1 MSVASSHR
9 QVNVKLK
16 LKSPYLAGFFKLF
29 CRETP
34 ANRALFL
41 VIALCMCVS
50 AAAADDAVAVVVTA
64 TRVPTTDPHVPA
76 AVDFIRL
83 QDLRS
88 TLPMIDAAEVLGRV
102 AGINTQNRQNYAQ
115 DTQISMRG
123 FGSRATFGIRGIK
136 IYVDDIP
143 ATIPDGQGQGAV
155 VPFFAVDT
163 IEVLRGP
170 WAVGYGNAAGGV
182 VAATTHSASAIGGV
196 ESRALMGA
204 DATRI
209 TTLQIATPPV
219 PTSPARAA
227 DMFSGFVATQRLTSD
242 GYRDHS
248 RVQRDQTYAKL
259 VLGLSSMSSITLTA
273 NAIDQP
279 DTQDPLGLTRAQFDA
294 DPRQVATVATQFN
307 TRKSIRHRQAGLVW
321 DSRLAGLDVKA
332 IIYGGTRAVVQYL
345 ATPLSA
351 QLAASSAGG
360 VVDFDRSFSGVGLR
374 VVNANGP
381 LSWALGFDT
390 DRARDERKGFE
401 NFIQRGTTSE
411 LGVRGTL
418 RRDETGH
425 QRANDV
431 FAQANWVIDQTTAM
445 QVGAR
450 RSEIRF
456 EVADRYVRPGNA
468 DDSGGIGYASVTP
481 AIGFSKRLNTSSSV
495 YLSASRGFETPT
507 SAELAYRPDQAAGPN
522 FALKPSTSKQ
532 WEAGWKWIDKVLSVK
547 AAAFAI
553 RSQDEIVQ
561 ATAVGGRSTFQNAA
575 STNRRGLEV
584 TIDWKP
590 SVAITAMAAITAI
603 RAEVGQAYVAGGR
616 IVASGSRMTAVPRG
630 NLFAALRWLPAGV
643 PSDGWSG
650 WSVGTDVMA
659 RSRMAA
665 DDTNTT
671 HAAGYATLGV
681 DARYRWRDVR
691 ISSPAALALEIE
703 AFLRGDNLTDA
714 KYAGSVIVND
724 ANSRFFESAPG
735 RRVMFGI
742 AVAVRF

>member
-1 MSVASSHR
+1 
-9 QVNVKLK
+9 
-16 LKSPYLAGFFKLF
+16 
-29 CRETP
+29 
-34 ANRALFL
+34 
-41 VIALCMCVS
+41 
-50 AAAADDAVAVVVTA
+50 
-64 TRVPTTDPHVPA
+64 
-76 AVDFIRL
+76 
-83 QDLRS
+83 
-88 TLPMIDAAEVLGRV
+88 
-102 AGINTQNRQNYAQ
+102 
-115 DTQISMRG
+115 
-123 FGSRATFGIRGIK
+123 
-136 IYVDDIP
+136 
-143 ATIPDGQGQGAV
+143 
-155 VPFFAVDT
+155 
-163 IEVLRGP
+163 
-170 WAVGYGNAAGGV
+170 
-182 VAATTHSASAIGGV
+182 
-196 ESRALMGA
+196 
-204 DATRI
+204 
-209 TTLQIATPPV
+209 
-219 PTSPARAA
+219 
-227 DMFSGFVATQRLTSD
+227 
-242 GYRDHS
+242 
-248 RVQRDQTYAKL
+248 
-259 VLGLSSMSSITLTA
+259 
-273 NAIDQP
+273 
-279 DTQDPLGLTRAQFDA
+279 
-294 DPRQVATVATQFN
+294 
-307 TRKSIRHRQAGLVW
+307 
-321 DSRLAGLDVKA
+321 
-332 IIYGGTRAVVQYL
+332 
-345 ATPLSA
+345 LSA
-351 QLAASSAGG
+351 QLPASSAGG

-381 LSWALGFDT
+381 LTWALGFDT

-445 QVGAR
+445 QVGVR

-468 DDSGGIGYASVTP
+468 DDSGGVGYASVTP

-507 SAELAYRPDQAAGPN
+507 GAELAYRPDQAAGPN

-630 NLFAALRWLPAGV
+630 NLFAALRWRPAGRDG
-643 PSDGWSG
+643 DGWSG
-650 WSVGTDVMA
+650 WSLGTDVMA

-681 DARYRWRDVR
+681 DVRYRWRDVR